1 MKIPYWAIHDQLRG
15 LTFRVDMKRI
25 HSFGH
30 GFHRKWS
37 EQRINHLWPVPY
49 AMQQKGACT
58 ESELF
63 VPVLDDAI
71 LMMRTY
77 TAEGD
82 LLTFVIDILVKALV
96 AESTIISM
104 VMPSGTTSVLEELLI
119 GSLGQ

>member
-1 MKIPYWAIHDQLRG
+1 MKIIQ
-15 LTFRVDMKRI
+15 
-25 HSFGH
+25 SFGH
-30 GFHRKWS
+30 RFHRKWP

-77 TAEGD
+77 TTEGD
-82 LLTFVIDILVKALV
+82 LLTFVIDILVKSFVCEMAV
-96 AESTIISM
+96 VSM
-104 VMPSGTTSVLEELLI
+104 VVLH
-119 GSLGQ
+119 GSSSLPQ